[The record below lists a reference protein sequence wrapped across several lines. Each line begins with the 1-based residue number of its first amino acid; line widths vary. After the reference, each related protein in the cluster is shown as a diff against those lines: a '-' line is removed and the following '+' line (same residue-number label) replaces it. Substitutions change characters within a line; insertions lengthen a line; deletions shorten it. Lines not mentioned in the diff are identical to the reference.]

1 MPFPFFCDNLVSCL
15 MSDVFHCKHG
25 TFCVTATARCDD
37 IDDCGDY
44 SDETGC
50 GRLISAILFTQ

>member
-1 MPFPFFCDNLVSCL
+1 MN
-15 MSDVFHCKHG
+15 DVFHCKHG

-50 GRLISAILFTQ
+50 GRLISENVTHRINQQT